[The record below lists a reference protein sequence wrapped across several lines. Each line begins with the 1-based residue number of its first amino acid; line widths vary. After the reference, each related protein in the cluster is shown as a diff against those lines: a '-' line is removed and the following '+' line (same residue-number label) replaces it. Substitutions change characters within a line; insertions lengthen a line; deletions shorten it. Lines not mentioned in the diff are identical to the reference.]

1 MTITVQRPLCSYNM
15 KWLLFTLI
23 LICPKHLSWAQEVN
37 LPANSDFEHYKQ
49 LNAKEFGLAEYK
61 DDDDALRIKLTQL
74 EIINRS
80 RKNFRVAPVSLDI
93 LASRVANKIC
103 REAAENKYISHWNL
117 AGEKPYHR
125 YAFAG
130 GYDHVSENAFGSWSS
145 GRYEISGSVINKMM
159 QEGHGTFMAEKAPND
174 GHKKN
179 IIDKTHNFVGIG
191 FFITNNQ
198 FRYYEEFIDRYL
210 EFEKIPSQLKV
221 NEQASITVKPIG
233 ADYLYFLI
241 VYRDKFPQPQRVSQL
256 SRRGSYEDFSNE
268 EYLTIPGWDLSRY
281 RNRNTYK
288 IPLNF
293 TKEGLYYIQIFL
305 DKKEYKGS
313 TALNTKGKSA
323 VSGIVIRVSR

>member
-1 MTITVQRPLCSYNM
+1 
-15 KWLLFTLI
+15 LI
-23 LICPKHLSWAQEVN
+23 LVCPKNLLRAQEGKP
-37 LPANSDFEHYKQ
+37 LTNSDFEQYKQ
-49 LNAKEFGLAEYK
+49 LNEKELRLAEYK
-61 DDDDALRIKLTQL
+61 DDDDALRIKLIQL

-80 RKNFRVAPVSLDI
+80 RKKFRVAPVSLDI

-117 AGEKPYHR
+117 AGEKPYLR

-130 GYDHVSENAFGSWSS
+130 GYDHVSENAYGAWSS
-145 GRYEISGSVINKMM
+145 GNYEISGSVINKMM
-159 QEGHGTFMAEKAPND
+159 QEGHGTFMAEKTPND

-191 FFITNNQ
+191 FFMTNNQ

-221 NEQASITVKPIG
+221 SEQASVTVKPIG
-233 ADYLYFLI
+233 AGYLYFLI
-241 VYRDKFPQPQRVSQL
+241 VYREKFPQPQRVSQL

-268 EYLTIPGWDLSRY
+268 EYLTIPAWDLSRY
-281 RNRNTYK
+281 RSGSTYK

-305 DKKEYKGS
+305 DKKENKSS

-323 VSGIVIRVSR
+323 VSGIVISVSR